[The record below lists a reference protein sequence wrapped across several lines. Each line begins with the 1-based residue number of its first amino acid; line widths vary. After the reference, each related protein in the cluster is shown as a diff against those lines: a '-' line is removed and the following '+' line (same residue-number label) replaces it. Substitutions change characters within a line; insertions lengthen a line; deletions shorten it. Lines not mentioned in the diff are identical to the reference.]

1 MSDITYTLKRSQR
14 KTLSLR
20 ISPEAEIFLYV
31 PMRASE
37 RDIQAFLD
45 RNRAWLEKN
54 LARMRDRLEK
64 HPVPDEQHLSE
75 LRAEAKRVI
84 PPLVAFYAEKMGV
97 HPTKVRINAAKT
109 RRGSCSAKGVLNFSC
124 RIMDYPMDAIE
135 YVVVHE
141 LAHIKEMN
149 HSQKF
154 YDVVASVLPDYKRR
168 KKLFSE

>member
-1 MSDITYTLKRSQR
+1 MSDITYILKRSQR

-20 ISPEAEIFLYV
+20 ISPEAEIFLYA
-31 PMRASE
+31 PIRASE
-37 RDIQAFLD
+37 REISAFLD

-54 LARMRDRLEK
+54 LARMHERLEK
-64 HPVPDEQHLSE
+64 HPIPDEQRLSE
-75 LRAEAKRVI
+75 LRDEAKRVI
-84 PPLVAFYAEKMGV
+84 PALVAEFAEKMGV
-97 HPTKVRINAAKT
+97 RPAKVRINAAKT
-109 RRGSCSAKGVLNFSC
+109 RRGSCNAKGELNFSC

-168 KKLFSE
+168 RKLFSE